1 MVATGR
7 LDGLAEE
14 CTDSMCDWAICNAEH
29 DALDPEY
36 SILKQRL
43 ARRIRHDG
51 LTDVDIAKMD
61 LVGIT
66 KVGDPAP
73 IILKYFFMLICTAY
87 AFWLQCGRE
96 GRQACICQGGFQHCG
111 TAHVHRGTSA

>member
-1 MVATGR
+1 MVLSGH
-7 LDGLAEE
+7 LEGLAEE
-14 CTDSMCDWAICNAEH
+14 CTSSVCDRAMCNAEH

-51 LTDVDIAKMD
+51 LTDADIAEMD

-66 KVGDPAP
+66 KVGDPAMT
-73 IILKYFFMLICTAY
+73 F
-87 AFWLQCGRE
+87 
-96 GRQACICQGGFQHCG
+96 
-111 TAHVHRGTSA
+111 

>member
-1 MVATGR
+1 MPYGVMVATGR

-14 CTDSMCDWAICNAEH
+14 CTDSTCDWAICNAEH

-66 KVGDPAP
+66 KVG
-73 IILKYFFMLICTAY
+73 IL
-87 AFWLQCGRE
+87 
-96 GRQACICQGGFQHCG
+96 
-111 TAHVHRGTSA
+111 HR

>member
-1 MVATGR
+1 VADYLGTASEDDHLPHAVVVPTR
-7 LDGLAEE
+7 HLDSLAEE
-14 CTDSMCDWAICNAEH
+14 CTNSVSDWAMCNAEH

-66 KVGDPAP
+66 KVGNPATMF
-73 IILKYFFMLICTAY
+73 LKCPSHAY
-87 AFWLQCGRE
+87 LH
-96 GRQACICQGGFQHCG
+96 CIHGL
-111 TAHVHRGTSA
+111 AHVR